1 VDGKIL
7 TIKRQALG
15 WSGVEE
21 ARDASGTV
29 ALRYGQHGLGQLDLA
44 EGLADLPVP
53 EELRDILLS
62 KGWVMPHREGSE
74 GHVSYPVE
82 SDEDVA
88 VVLEILGWN
97 YDRAR
102 EAAGPPAGARG
113 DEA

>member
-7 TIKRQALG
+7 SIKRQALG

-21 ARDASGTV
+21 ARGDSGTV
-29 ALRYGQHGLGQLDLA
+29 ALRYGQHEIGQLDLDD
-44 EGLADLPVP
+44 GLADLPVP
-53 EELRDILLS
+53 QGIRDNLLS
-62 KGWVMPHREGSE
+62 KGRAMPHREGSE
-74 GHVSYPVE
+74 GLVSYPAE

-102 EAAGPPAGARG
+102 EAAGPPAGDG
-113 DEA
+113 VDEA

>member
-1 VDGKIL
+1 
-7 TIKRQALG
+7 
-15 WSGVEE
+15 
-21 ARDASGTV
+21 
-29 ALRYGQHGLGQLDLA
+29 
-44 EGLADLPVP
+44 
-53 EELRDILLS
+53 
-62 KGWVMPHREGSE
+62 MPHREGSE

-113 DEA
+113 GEA

>member
-1 VDGKIL
+1 MDGKIL

-21 ARDASGTV
+21 SRDASGTI
-29 ALRYGQHGLGQLDLA
+29 ALRYAQHEIGQLDLDD
-44 EGLADLPVP
+44 GLADLPVP
-53 EELRDILLS
+53 KERDDLLS
-62 KGWVMPHREGSE
+62 KGRALPPREGSE

-88 VVLEILGWN
+88 VVLELLGWN

-102 EAAGPPAGARG
+102 DAAG
-113 DEA
+113 

>member
-7 TIKRQALG
+7 SIKRQALG

-21 ARDASGTV
+21 ARGASGTV
-29 ALRYGQHGLGQLDLA
+29 ALRYGQHKLGQLDLDD
-44 EGLADLPVP
+44 GLADLPVP
-53 EELRDILLS
+53 QEIRDNLLS
-62 KGWVMPHREGSE
+62 KGRAMPHREGSE
-74 GHVSYPVE
+74 GLVSYPVE

-102 EAAGPPAGARG
+102 ETAGPPAGERG